1 MYATVDEFRGRID
14 DLFAAQVTSKVGT
27 IDPARIQRALEDASA
42 ELDGYLPRV
51 PAGMRPGAATL
62 RIHAIKIAFYLLTGG
77 RPGKE
82 FESVR
87 NGYVDTITFYRELI
101 SGAASSSSPITPAAD
116 APPEVFT
123 PSSLKGF
130 V

>member
-14 DLFAAQVTSKVGT
+14 DHFAKQVTSVSGPL
-27 IDPARIQRALEDASA
+27 DPARIQRALEDASA

-51 PAGMRPGAATL
+51 PPGMRPTPATL

-87 NGYVDTITFYRELI
+87 NGYTDTITFYDGLI
-101 SGAASSSSPITPAAD
+101 KGADTASAPIEPAAS

-123 PSSLKGF
+123 ASSLRGF

>member
-14 DLFAAQVTSKVGT
+14 DQFAKQLTSASGA

-42 ELDGYLPRV
+42 ELDGYLPRI
-51 PAGMRPGAATL
+51 PAGMRPTADTL
-62 RIHAIKIAFYLLTGG
+62 RIHTIKIAFYLLALN

-82 FESVR
+82 FESIR
-87 NGYVDTITFYRELI
+87 NGYNDTIAFYRDLV
-101 SGAASSSSPITPAAD
+101 SGADAATSPVEAASA
-116 APPEVFT
+116 APPEVFN
-123 PSSLKGF
+123 PSSLRGF